1 MSTTKK
7 TTAEIL
13 KRHKCT
19 TSTSNKCTTSTTDHC
34 PKCRKSTDHCS
45 SSGPCS
51 TDKFNCGCN
60 NSNNFPFGIIIIPG
74 SGKLTECPSSFNSL
88 NDQDNVCNILDCIA
102 DTSIC
107 PRINTGCS
115 ICIKNCSE
123 FAAMACVNFINA
135 DLVITSEHHEHN
147 EHHEHYERYERYE
160 RHDRH
165 HCLPCCSDDALDVFP
180 NLLGINGSLYIIN
193 TNYTKIS
200 GFEKLRFVT
209 GSIIIV
215 NNPTLVCIPS
225 FPSLLNVGGE
235 VLCKGF
241 EHGSSAP
248 VPVPALSLL
257 PLHPPGPNGCPSD
270 CHRNTTEICPSSY
283 ILIANN
289 LSLRKITG
297 FEALRQVSDGIF
309 IAANHCLTQI
319 CGFTHLYSVKRLVIF
334 ANPSLCKIVGFCY
347 LDSLSN
353 GLYIVQNG
361 SNSVGDLGLDA
372 FLALENAGAVVF
384 IQNSTLRSIKLDAL
398 NAIGILLVS
407 GNDCLESISIGAN
420 IIGILSIIHNK
431 NLKSIDFPNL
441 ATVGGNLTISANCS
455 LPVLCNFNKLQRVTG
470 GIIISENS
478 HLCEINAFN
487 AVKYIGSNCTLQFR
501 FGALE
506 HHPDQNLG
514 QYYSQPQCPLPFCF
528 IRDPFDWE
536 HINVSRDCEIK
547 NNFNANVFD
556 FLALECGYALPPE
569 FYSSICNKLQCCSF
583 NNSSSGPLAVNYSII
598 IYKNQRLKEINAF
611 NCLKEVNSS
620 IYIVDNA
627 NLCSII
633 AFKILAFALDIW
645 IRNNSCLKTIK
656 GLNKLLFIRDLVVYE
671 TSGLSNFNGIKSLE
685 FAQTIRTE
693 AKTANSIVYAKY
705 PIPSILGYILYYCY
719 VPNNCADHSTT
730 DKDSDSDKDK
740 EKGKEKDK
748 KKR

>member
-7 TTAEIL
+7 SNAEIL

-19 TSTSNKCTTSTTDHC
+19 TSTSNKCTTSTTEHC
-34 PKCRKSTDHCS
+34 PKCRKSPNCYS
-45 SSGPCS
+45 SDSPCS

-60 NSNNFPFGIIIIPG
+60 NSSNFPFGIIIIPG

-88 NDQDNVCNILDCIA
+88 NEQDNVCNILDCIA

-123 FAAMACVNFINA
+123 FAALACVNFINA
-135 DLVITSEHHEHN
+135 DIVITSEYHHH
-147 EHHEHYERYERYE
+147 EHHEHYEPYE

-165 HCLPCCSDDALDVFP
+165 HCSSFPCCSDDALDIFP

-200 GFEKLRFVT
+200 GFEKLRFIT
-209 GSIIIV
+209 GSIVIV

-235 VLCKGF
+235 VLCKGIF
-241 EHGSSAP
+241 DHGSSGELPP
-248 VPVPALSLL
+248 VTVPAPAL
-257 PLHPPGPNGCPSD
+257 PLPPNPTHDDS
-270 CHRNTTEICPSSY
+270 HKHTTEVCPSSY

-289 LSLRKITG
+289 LSLRKIIG

-319 CGFTHLYSVKRLVIF
+319 CGFTHLYNVKRLVIF

-384 IQNSTLRSIKLDAL
+384 IQNSTLQSIKLDAL
-398 NAIGILLVS
+398 NAVGILLVS
-407 GNDCLESISIGAN
+407 SNDCLELISVGAN

-441 ATVGGNLTISANCS
+441 TTVGGNLTISANCS
-455 LPVLCNFNKLQRVTG
+455 LPVLCDFNKLQRVTG

-478 HLCEINAFN
+478 QLSEINAFN
-487 AVKYIGSNCTLQFR
+487 TIKYIGSNCSVQFK

-506 HHPDQNLG
+506 HHSDQNLG

-528 IRDPFDWE
+528 IGEPFNWE

-547 NNFNANVFD
+547 NHFNVNVFD

-569 FYSSICNKLQCCSF
+569 FYSSICNKHQCCSF
-583 NNSSSGPLAVNYSII
+583 SNPSCGPLAVNYSII

-620 IYIVDNA
+620 IYIIDNA

-671 TSGLSNFNGIKSLE
+671 TSGLSDFNGIKSLE

-719 VPNNCADHSTT
+719 VPNNRLTSDTS
-730 DKDSDSDKDK
+730 DKDSDKEKDK
-740 EKGKEKDK
+740 GKDKEKDK